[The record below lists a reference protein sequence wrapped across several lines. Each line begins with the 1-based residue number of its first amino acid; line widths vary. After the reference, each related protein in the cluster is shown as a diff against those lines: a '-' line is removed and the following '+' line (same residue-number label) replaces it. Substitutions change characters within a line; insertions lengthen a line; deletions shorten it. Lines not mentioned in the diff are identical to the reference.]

1 MPETRELIRAVR
13 ACKTSA
19 EERALIAKESAA
31 IRSSLK
37 EGESDYR
44 HRNVAKLMY
53 MHMLGYPTHFGQME
67 CVRLIASAGFPEKRV
82 GYLGLMIILDERQEV
97 TMLVT
102 NSIKNDL
109 GHKNHFIVGLALCSL
124 GNICTAEMARD
135 VAPEVAAL
143 LSNKSSYVRKKAA
156 LCAIRVI
163 KKVPELADGFLEGAS
178 DLLADRHHGV
188 LLCAVTLALQLC
200 RMDPAHRA
208 KFRAHVPTLV
218 RILKSLIH
226 SGYSAEH
233 DVNGHAD
240 PFLQVKLLRLLATLG
255 AGDADASD
263 AMSDVLANVA
273 SNTDGSKNA
282 GNAILYEAVNAI
294 VGVESIGGLRVLA
307 VNILGRFLANKDNN
321 VRYVALNTLAK
332 VVAVDTQAV

>member
-124 GNICTAEMARD
+124 GNICTAEMRARRR
-135 VAPEVAAL
+135 P
-143 LSNKSSYVRKKAA
+143 RG
-156 LCAIRVI
+156 R
-163 KKVPELADGFLEGAS
+163 G
-178 DLLADRHHGV
+178 
-188 LLCAVTLALQLC
+188 
-200 RMDPAHRA
+200 
-208 KFRAHVPTLV
+208 
-218 RILKSLIH
+218 
-226 SGYSAEH
+226 
-233 DVNGHAD
+233 
-240 PFLQVKLLRLLATLG
+240 ATLQQKQLR
-255 AGDADASD
+255 AQ
-263 AMSDVLANVA
+263 
-273 SNTDGSKNA
+273 
-282 GNAILYEAVNAI
+282 E
-294 VGVESIGGLRVLA
+294 GGPVRHTRHKEGPRARRRVPR
-307 VNILGRFLANKDNN
+307 GR
-321 VRYVALNTLAK
+321 V
-332 VVAVDTQAV
+332 